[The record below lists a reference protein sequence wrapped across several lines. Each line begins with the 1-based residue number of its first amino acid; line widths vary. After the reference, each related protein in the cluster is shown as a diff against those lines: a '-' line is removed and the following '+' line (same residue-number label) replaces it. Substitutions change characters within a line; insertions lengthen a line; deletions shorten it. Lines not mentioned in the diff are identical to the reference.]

1 MKTSSIRCL
10 VTAGPTRE
18 FFDPVRFLSN
28 PSSGKTGYALAEAAA
43 AIGWQV
49 DLVSGPTA
57 LPAPS
62 GVALHHVES
71 GQEMLQAIE
80 THFDDCDI
88 LIMSAAVTDY
98 RPRSYSESKLKKSS
112 GVITVE
118 LEPVTDILQTVA
130 ARKTMQIVV
139 GFAAETGDIEKG
151 ALAKMS
157 AKHCDFLVANRV
169 DRAGVGFGADTN
181 TVILFGPGDEM
192 EKLGPADKSDLARI
206 LVARFARFM
215 EHTKTRRANPAAEP
229 SPPLTL

>member
-10 VTAGPTRE
+10 VSAGPTRE

-57 LPAPS
+57 LPTPS
-62 GVALHHVES
+62 GVALHQVES
-71 GQEMLQAIE
+71 GQEMLQSIE

-98 RPRSYSESKLKKSS
+98 RPKSYSESKLKKSG

-118 LEPVTDILQTVA
+118 LESVTDILQTVA

-215 EHTKTRRANPAAEP
+215 EHTKTRGANPAAEP